1 MKFKAIATSAVVASM
16 SLTPI
21 SPMVSMARA
30 GNGDV
35 VAGIIAGAI
44 VGAAISEGSK
54 KKKKS
59 TKSAPAKPSI
69 SAEQKAENIEVQQA
83 LNYFGWNVGTADGA
97 LGKKSRAAISEYQ
110 AFMGYGI
117 TGELTEDQRII
128 LTTAHSRAEA
138 GGAVIQEI
146 VSGSV
151 YGIRGVLLAQRDEMY
166 APKGTI
172 VANGTLEDE
181 GEPAPGS
188 IAAKAEAA
196 LPSLMPP
203 TVAAPAAPIV
213 AAPAPA
219 PAAPAPAPVIVA
231 SDPAPAPAPA
241 PAPVVAAAEPAA
253 PAMPSFM
260 DPNGAKGALADQCN
274 AAMLKVSTKGGYDTA
289 ATMTDANAALTE
301 QFCLTRASAIATG
314 KALAAKVAGFTPEQI
329 AEQCA
334 GFAPVLKDQV
344 ASLSLKPEAEVLAS
358 VQDFIVKSGM
368 SPAQLSGTAKVC
380 LGVGYETEQMD
391 VAIASALLL
400 TAMGEKGY
408 AEVLGHHLSQGFG
421 AADRPDLAAQWYD
434 VALESLSAGSD
445 IFAPAMAGRA
455 DLVKKAA
462 YTVAGR
468 TAELAPEAKVE
479 EAVLPGFVV
488 TPDAPA
494 APAPVAPAPVAPVA
508 PAPSEV
514 TAVEPAPAPLPEP
527 APVVAA
533 LPETTLPE
541 TTAPLP
547 EAAPA
552 PVMAVDAPA
561 AAEGPNAEVM
571 RTGAEAMAA
580 AARLPFLFF
589 ASY

>member
-1 MKFKAIATSAVVASM
+1 MKFKGIATSAVVASL
-16 SLTPI
+16 SLTPVT
-21 SPMVSMARA
+21 PMVSMARA
-30 GNGDV
+30 DNGDV
-35 VAGIIAGAI
+35 IAGIIAGAI
-44 VGAAISEGSK
+44 VGAAINEGSK

-59 TKSAPAKPSI
+59 TKSAPKKPSI
-69 SAEQKAENIEVQQA
+69 SAEQKAENVEVQQA
-83 LNYFGWNVGTADGA
+83 LNFFGWNVGTADGA
-97 LGKKSRAAISEYQ
+97 LGAKSRAAIKEYQ
-110 AFMGYGI
+110 AFMGYGM
-117 TGELTEDQRII
+117 TGELTEEQRII

-138 GGAVIQEI
+138 GGAVIQEV
-146 VSGSV
+146 VSSSV

-172 VANGTLEDE
+172 VANGTLEDN

-188 IAAKAEAA
+188 IAAKAAAA
-196 LPSLMPP
+196 LPALLPP
-203 TVAAPAAPIV
+203 VVAAPAAPV
-213 AAPAPA
+213 T
-219 PAAPAPAPVIVA
+219 A
-231 SDPAPAPAPA
+231 SPAPAPA

-260 DPNGAKGALADQCN
+260 DPNGAKGALGDACT

-301 QFCLTRASAIATG
+301 QFCVTRAAAISTG
-314 KALAAKVAGFTPEQI
+314 QALAAKVAGFTPDQI
-329 AEQCA
+329 AAQCA
-334 GFAPVLKDQV
+334 GFTPLMKDHV
-344 ASLSLKPEAEVLAS
+344 AALSMKPEADVLAG

-380 LGVGYETEQMD
+380 LGVGYQTEQMD
-391 VAIASALLL
+391 MAIGSALLL

-408 AEVLGHHLSQGFG
+408 AEMLGHHLSQGFG

-434 VALESLSAGSD
+434 VALESLGAGSD

-468 TAELAPEAKVE
+468 TAELAPAVKVE
-479 EAVLPGFVV
+479 EAAMPSFVV

-494 APAPVAPAPVAPVA
+494 APAATETVAPAPVAPAA

-514 TAVEPAPAPLPEP
+514 TAVEPAPAPLPAP

-533 LPETTLPE
+533 AEP
-541 TTAPLP
+541 
-547 EAAPA
+547 APA
-552 PVMAVDAPA
+552 PVMPVAAPA
-561 AAEGPNAEVM
+561 PAEGANSEVM
-571 RTGAEAMAA
+571 RSGAEAVAA

>member
-1 MKFKAIATSAVVASM
+1 MKFKGIATSAVVASL
-16 SLTPI
+16 SLTPV

-30 GNGDV
+30 DNGDV
-35 VAGIIAGAI
+35 IAGIIAGAI
-44 VGAAISEGSK
+44 VGAAINEGSK

-59 TKSAPAKPSI
+59 TKSAPKKPSI
-69 SAEQKAENIEVQQA
+69 SAEQKAENVEVQQA

-97 LGKKSRAAISEYQ
+97 LGAKSRAAIKEYQ
-110 AFMGYGI
+110 AFMGYGM
-117 TGELTEDQRII
+117 TGELTEEQRII

-138 GGAVIQEI
+138 GGAVIQEV
-146 VSGSV
+146 VSSSV

-172 VANGTLEDE
+172 VANGTLADQ

-188 IAAKAEAA
+188 IAAKAAAA
-196 LPSLMPP
+196 LPALMPP
-203 TVAAPAAPIV
+203 VVAAPAAPV
-213 AAPAPA
+213 TASPAPA
-219 PAAPAPAPVIVA
+219 PMPVIVA
-231 SDPAPAPAPA
+231 SDPAPAPA

-260 DPNGAKGALADQCN
+260 DPNGAKGALGDACT

-301 QFCLTRASAIATG
+301 QFCVTRAAAISTG
-314 KALAAKVAGFTPEQI
+314 QALAAKVAGFTPDQI
-329 AEQCA
+329 AAQCA
-334 GFAPVLKDQV
+334 GFTPLMKDHV
-344 ASLSLKPEAEVLAS
+344 AALSMKPEADVLAG

-380 LGVGYETEQMD
+380 LGVGYQTEQMD
-391 VAIASALLL
+391 MAIGSALLL

-408 AEVLGHHLSQGFG
+408 AEMLGHHLSQGFG

-434 VALESLSAGSD
+434 VALESLGAGSD

-468 TAELAPEAKVE
+468 TVELAPAVKVE
-479 EAVLPGFVV
+479 EAAMPSFVV

-494 APAPVAPAPVAPVA
+494 APAAAAPVAPAPVAPAPVAPAA
-508 PAPSEV
+508 PAPSEL
-514 TAVEPAPAPLPEP
+514 TAVDPAPAPLPAPEP

-533 LPETTLPE
+533 AEP
-541 TTAPLP
+541 APAP
-547 EAAPA
+547 IMPVAAPA
-552 PVMAVDAPA
+552 P
-561 AAEGPNAEVM
+561 AEGENSAVM
-571 RTGAEAMAA
+571 RSGAEAVAA
-580 AARLPFLFF
+580 AARLPLLFF

>member
-1 MKFKAIATSAVVASM
+1 MKIKGIATSAVVASL
-16 SLTPI
+16 SLTPV
-21 SPMVSMARA
+21 SPMVTMARA
-30 GNGDV
+30 DNGDV
-35 VAGIIAGAI
+35 IAGIIAGAI
-44 VGAAISEGSK
+44 VGAAINEGSK

-59 TKSAPAKPSI
+59 TKSAPKKPSI
-69 SAEQKAENIEVQQA
+69 SAEQKAENVEVQQA

-97 LGKKSRAAISEYQ
+97 LGAKSRAAIKDYQ
-110 AFMGYGI
+110 AFMGYGA
-117 TGELTEDQRII
+117 TGELTEEQRII

-138 GGAVIQEI
+138 GGAVIQEV
-146 VSGSV
+146 VSSSV

-172 VANGTLEDE
+172 VANGTLADD

-196 LPSLMPP
+196 LPALLPP
-203 TVAAPAAPIV
+203 VVAAPAAPIQGS
-213 AAPAPA
+213 PA
-219 PAAPAPAPVIVA
+219 PAAAPEPMPVIVA
-231 SDPAPAPAPA
+231 SDPAPAPA

-260 DPNGAKGALADQCN
+260 DPNGAKGALGDTCT

-301 QFCLTRASAIATG
+301 QFCVTRASAIATG
-314 KALAAKVAGFTPEQI
+314 QALAAKVAGFTPDQI
-329 AEQCA
+329 AAQCA
-334 GFAPVLKDQV
+334 GFTPLMKDHV
-344 ASLSLKPEAEVLAS
+344 AALSLKPEEDVLAG
-358 VQDFIVKSGM
+358 VQEFIVKSGM

-380 LGVGYETEQMD
+380 LGVGYQTEQMD
-391 VAIASALLL
+391 MAIGSALLL

-421 AADRPDLAAQWYD
+421 AADRPDLAAAWYD
-434 VALESLSAGSD
+434 VALDGLAAGND

-468 TAELAPEAKVE
+468 TAELAPEMKVE
-479 EAVLPGFVV
+479 EAAMPSFVI

-494 APAPVAPAPVAPVA
+494 APAPAATEPVAPAPVAPAPLAPAPVA

-514 TAVEPAPAPLPEP
+514 TAVEPAPAPLPG
-527 APVVAA
+527 
-533 LPETTLPE
+533 
-541 TTAPLP
+541 
-547 EAAPA
+547 AAPA
-552 PVMAVDAPA
+552 PVMPVA
-561 AAEGPNAEVM
+561 AAAPVAGENAEVM
-571 RTGAEAMAA
+571 RSGAEAVAA